1 MTGCRSSEPEWN
13 DLSSSSWLVLY
24 LVLCTLLTLQHYDS
38 NVYIQHALRV
48 KAQRDN
54 IFSENWLPKW
64 RLQTRRI
71 DKPQYKLQLNGSEMI
86 EMRLEM
92 DWGWSWMNA
101 AAIPQ
106 LLQWDFSLNLDWTL
120 TLNERF
126 EQFSKTLA
134 GAEDED
140 ANNKKNYNKRG

>member
-1 MTGCRSSEPEWN
+1 
-13 DLSSSSWLVLY
+13 
-24 LVLCTLLTLQHYDS
+24 
-38 NVYIQHALRV
+38 
-48 KAQRDN
+48 
-54 IFSENWLPKW
+54 
-64 RLQTRRI
+64 
-71 DKPQYKLQLNGSEMI
+71 MI